1 MRTYRRCRQTQ
12 ILSCSIGN
20 LSNHDHLTLLIVVL
34 QLHSIWP
41 QVRIIQLIYF
51 LTFIWHVKQAESEVS
66 DADLLKVYTPPKLH
80 FELESLHLGQGPIW
94 WQSPTRVALPLS
106 HCTCKCSS
114 FTSRCETSRLVKA
127 IGGSSSIEEDVI
139 INKSRQLSIL
149 FASSCASLFY
159 TELCGGTHLR
169 PDSLWSFSPLGIEG
183 FCSQWSQ
190 HYPNF
195 HSKDVW

>member
-20 LSNHDHLTLLIVVL
+20 LSNLDHLTLLIVAL
-34 QLHSIWP
+34 QLHSIWL

-51 LTFIWHVKQAESEVS
+51 LTFIWHFKQAECEVS
-66 DADLLKVYTPPKLH
+66 GADLLKVYTLPKLH
-80 FELESLHLGQGPIW
+80 FAIESLHLGQGPIW
-94 WQSPTRVALPLS
+94 WQSPARVPLPLS
-106 HCTCKCSS
+106 HCTRKCSS
-114 FTSRCETSRLVKA
+114 FISSCETSRLVKA
-127 IGGSSSIEEDVI
+127 IGGSSSVVM

-149 FASSCASLFY
+149 FTSSCARLFY
-159 TELCGGTHLR
+159 TELCGGTHIR
-169 PDSLWSFSPLGIEG
+169 PDSLWSFYPLGIED
-183 FCSQWSQ
+183 FSSQWSQ

>member
-34 QLHSIWP
+34 QLHFIWP

-51 LTFIWHVKQAESEVS
+51 LTFIWQFKLAESEVS
-66 DADLLKVYTPPKLH
+66 SADLLKVYTSPKLH
-80 FELESLHLGQGPIW
+80 FEIESLHLGQGPIW
-94 WQSPTRVALPLS
+94 WQSPARVALPLC
-106 HCTCKCSS
+106 HCTRKCSS
-114 FTSRCETSRLVKA
+114 FTSRCETFRLVKA
-127 IGGSSSIEEDVI
+127 IGGSSSIVM
-139 INKSRQLSIL
+139 INKSWQLLIL
-149 FASSCASLFY
+149 FASSCAPLFY

-169 PDSLWSFSPLGIEG
+169 PDSLWSFYPLGIEG
-183 FCSQWSQ
+183 FCSQWSR
-190 HYPNF
+190 HYPIF